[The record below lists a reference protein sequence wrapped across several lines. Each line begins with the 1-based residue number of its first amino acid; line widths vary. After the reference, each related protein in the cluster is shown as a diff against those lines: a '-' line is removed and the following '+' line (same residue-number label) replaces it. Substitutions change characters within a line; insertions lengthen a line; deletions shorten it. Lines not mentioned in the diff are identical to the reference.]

1 MNWLLYFLVFLKASF
16 FSTGGF
22 GNLPSLHQ
30 DLITNG
36 WAVEGQFAQALAV
49 GQISPGPNG
58 LWTVSMGFLTLGYLG
73 AILALVAIMIPPFV
87 VLALDAAHQRLQGRP
102 SVKGLMRGIGL
113 AVVGLTL
120 VVSILLSSSPD
131 MNDWKAWLIAGGA
144 FGISVTG
151 RVNVLFVLILAAGLG
166 YLCYGL

>member
-1 MNWLLYFLVFLKASF
+1 MNWLLYFLVFLKASL

-73 AILALVAIMIPPFV
+73 ALLAVVAIMIPPFV

-102 SVKGLMRGIGL
+102 AVKGLMRGIGL

-120 VVSILLSSSPD
+120 VVSILLTSSPD
-131 MNDWKAWLIAGGA
+131 MRDWKAWLIAIGA
-144 FGISVTG
+144 FGLSVTG
-151 RVNVLFVLILAAGLG
+151 RVNVLLVLVLAAFVG